1 MPDSKTSTKSPN
13 MASFRSPFNW
23 KRWSSLP
30 ASNLFRSTNV
40 PSSVKLSDE
49 QDKANE
55 EEKGAAVSRSLSVPG
70 RNVVIVR
77 TASFDVHA
85 ANCED
90 KVNVVPMESND
101 EEIPEEEALCR
112 ICLDVCEEG
121 NMLKMECSCKG
132 ALQLVHETC
141 AIKWFSTKG
150 NKNCEVCRQQ
160 VQNLPV
166 TLLWLQP
173 NSQMSNRAAPRSINS
188 QDLPS
193 QSVSSWQDVALL
205 VLISIVCY
213 FFFLEQLLIHSL
225 KSRAILIAAP
235 FAFILG
241 LLASIFAVTLAI
253 KDCIWTYAA
262 FEFAL
267 VVLIA
272 HVLYF
277 MLHLKPVVVIL
288 LSGAFSFGIAMTIN
302 VLFMFCCNMQARDV
316 ENSSPA

>member
-1 MPDSKTSTKSPN
+1 
-13 MASFRSPFNW
+13 MASFHSPFYW

-30 ASNLFRSTNV
+30 ASSWFRSANV
-40 PSSVKLSDE
+40 PSSEKLSDE
-49 QDKANE
+49 QNKSNK
-55 EEKGAAVSRSLSVPG
+55 EEKGAVVPRSLSVPG
-70 RNVVIVR
+70 RNVFIVR
-77 TASFDVHA
+77 TASFDVHKEHVPA
-85 ANCED
+85 ANCDD
-90 KVNVVPMESND
+90 KVNVFHVESND

-141 AIKWFSTKG
+141 AVIWFSTKG
-150 NKNCEVCRQQ
+150 NKDCEVCRQE
-160 VQNLPV
+160 VRNLPV
-166 TLLWLQP
+166 TLLRLQP
-173 NSQMSNRAAPRSINS
+173 NSQTSNRATRRGNRQNINS
-188 QDLPS
+188 QNLPS
-193 QSVSSWQDVALL
+193 QSVCSWQDVALL
-205 VLISIVCY
+205 ALISIVCY

-235 FAFILG
+235 FALILG
-241 LLASIFAVTLAI
+241 LLASILAVTLAI

-288 LSGAFSFGIAMTIN
+288 LSGAFSFGIAMAIN
-302 VLFMFCCNMQARDV
+302 ALFILCGNLQARVV